1 MFHVKHIL
9 AFYYKYIV
17 IWSGPEGSSHVNPCL
32 CALFYWVIVMNEKYL
47 KILIKLAQKAS
58 KQNEVPISAIIVK
71 NNKIIA
77 KAINK
82 REKNHIVLDHAEIIA
97 IKKASKELKS
107 WRLFECDLYV
117 TLKPCNICENVIKQA
132 RIKNV
137 YYLLD
142 KPESKKECNKTKFK
156 KMNICT
162 YEQTYSKILSDFF
175 QKKRDKK

>member
-1 MFHVKHIL
+1 MCN
-9 AFYYKYIV
+9 KYIV

-82 REKNHIVLDHAEIIA
+82 REKNYNVLDHAEIIA

-162 YEQTYSKILSDFF
+162 YEQMYTKILSDFF